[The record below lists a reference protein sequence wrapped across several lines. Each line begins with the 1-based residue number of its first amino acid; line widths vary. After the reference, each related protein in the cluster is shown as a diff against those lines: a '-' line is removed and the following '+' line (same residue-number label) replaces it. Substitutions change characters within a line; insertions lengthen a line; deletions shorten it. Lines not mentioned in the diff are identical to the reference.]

1 MSKGAGHQGMEERR
15 QSPRRAEEPVP
26 FALEPLPAPA
36 GVVYLRLGGE
46 LDLAVAGRVRSA
58 LDPGLEGGATAVVLD
73 VADVVFM
80 DSSML
85 KELLRARARL
95 AERGGV
101 IVLAAAGPSV
111 RRLLS
116 VTRTD
121 ELLGLA
127 DSPEEAL
134 ERVSGT

>member
-1 MSKGAGHQGMEERR
+1 MKERE
-15 QSPRRAEEPVP
+15 QSPRKADEPVP
-26 FALEPLPAPA
+26 FTLEPLPAPD
-36 GVVYLRLGGE
+36 GVLCLRLAGE
-46 LDLAVAGRVRSA
+46 LDLAVAGRVRGA
-58 LDPGLEGGATAVVLD
+58 LDPALEGGATAVVLD
-73 VADVVFM
+73 MTDVVFM

-85 KELLRARARL
+85 KELLRARAAL
-95 AERGGV
+95 AERDGV

-127 DSPEEAL
+127 DSPAEAL
-134 ERVSGT
+134 ARVSGS

>member
-1 MSKGAGHQGMEERR
+1 MKEREQLPR
-15 QSPRRAEEPVP
+15 QADEPVP

-36 GVVYLRLGGE
+36 GVLHLRLGGE
-46 LDLAVAGRVRSA
+46 LDLAVAARVRGA
-58 LDPGLEGGATAVVLD
+58 LDPALDGGATAVVLD
-73 VADVVFM
+73 MADVVFM

-95 AERGGV
+95 AERDGV
-101 IVLAAAGPSV
+101 IVLAAAGPGV

-127 DSPEEAL
+127 DSPAEAL
-134 ERVSGT
+134 ERVSGP